1 MKGVHFLFLSVLLVT
16 VTKLTCTGGQMD
28 DDGNYVED
36 EEFIPVWKNTS
47 LPFPQEKRIFTPRR
61 DPAKHLNTKSFNQ
74 ENVELMLEDDLLLQ
88 LEGDDVLSRHRREVE
103 GTGDGDEVTA
113 TLTLDVDP
121 GISSFSASVQ
131 SGDSSEEAVRRQL
144 EQEFA
149 DDGVTIESMAI
160 TKTANGNTFKY
171 TITCGFTGDG
181 DPIGVAYA
189 LSILH
194 RRVQFGSFSITTVP
208 TIFTDNKGEV
218 SVICFLCPEDRPCSN
233 GECRTSTVSSSSS
246 PFPYGFS
253 EADSRLGRSRWDI
266 SSGRI
271 YIEDGFPFYDNFE
284 NVIYVGDN
292 GGVTFGSQYNSYFF
306 RSIRYAMKY
315 ICVYCADFDII
326 SRGNVFYHVY
336 AYGDFSAEHALARA
350 TAEVRARTR
359 QRTFQASWVMV
370 ITWDD
375 VPFFSWYHSW
385 ASDRG
390 STFQLVLITDGQVSY
405 VMFFYVT
412 IQDSYYTRYHREQ
425 AVHGFKGQFAGQ
437 FTELEYSRRD
447 IEYFEADF
455 FSWYEKPRMDQVR
468 GNSLSQKGVWM
479 FKVGDIINLSPE
491 RKCYQWFLQN
501 FALRK
506 QFRTRARSLRNDR
519 CPCLRRWLPWTAIF
533 LPLSPYWW
541 YNPYCVEMRATF
553 GLDTYECCY
562 DRWGRFINRLP
573 DAGTYVRFRES
584 LGRTRHYF
592 QDSGPKQWCCRES
605 RLCRLYKYL
614 RPRSSCSWEVPRAI
628 RFWNSGDPHFMT
640 LDGKVYTF
648 NGLGEYTLMELENKT
663 FTFKLHCRTAQAK
676 SETGEKV
683 KATVFSAFAF
693 EQKSETLGTGRV
705 HVGLNTNRTKMVIYI
720 DDVDKT
726 LEFQEPDF
734 QTQSPFL
741 SVLKENDTNIQIA
754 FPQIDVV
761 VTVSLISGT
770 LSQSAVLPETYRGLT
785 KGLLGNYNGD
795 DTDDFVSSTG
805 SPYLATSTDEVLY
818 QFGQSWA
825 LTNMTESVL
834 HYAPG
839 EDISTFTNSSY
850 TPLFE
855 EDIAANTRA
864 EAEGVC
870 GGKDETQCIYDYAV
884 TGNKDLAIA
893 TTTQIEEARNTT
905 KYLSNRSPALSGT
918 TQILIEAGQEVRL
931 TYEANDADNDIVKYY
946 TVGDTPS
953 DFTLNETSGEA
964 RVKLNSSDR
973 TKITIVATDVNGADS
988 PVIEVEIR
996 YCRGCGPNG
1005 TCDYSTPEVFP
1016 TSENDALFQTVI
1028 CTCDTGYTGANCSED
1043 KNGCEDNVC
1052 NNRTCQDVDPE
1063 EEANSGYAF
1072 KCSPCSLGY
1081 ESDTVTQAECK
1092 NIDECVQGQNCTA
1105 NSRCEDT
1112 PGSYICIC
1120 EIGYRKNSEEQCD
1133 DIDECFEESHDC
1145 QHKCN
1150 NTDGGFI
1157 CDCFPGY
1164 TLDADNKTCNGTPK
1178 ECNSLNCSQVC
1189 DTTARTCACKSG
1201 YKLGDDNATCIDI
1214 DECQNNLCSQICT
1227 NTNGSYSCS
1236 CNAGFKLGSDKQS
1249 CLKCGFPRWGVECN
1263 FTCECQGQGFMCDPA
1278 LGCLCQ
1284 AGETGVNCDGNVNE
1298 CEMNLTICGSKQ
1310 ICNDTED
1317 AYICSCPPGYT
1328 EDGFDCI
1335 DINECEDDDTTA
1347 CPANSVCNN
1356 VNGSYTCDCDV
1367 GFKKDGDICSDI
1379 DECDNGQAN
1388 CEHSCVNKN
1397 GSYNCY
1403 CAIGHTLND
1412 DRRTCTKDLDETDP
1426 CEGLTLNCTHYCTV
1440 VDGNSVCRCNRGYF
1454 LGSDLQ
1460 TCTDIDECSDD
1471 TLNLCTNKDTCT
1483 NTPGS
1488 YTCRCTAG
1496 SRLDN
1501 NGRTCVSCDEYHW
1514 GESCSNNCDC
1524 EPLGTKRCD
1533 KVKGCVCNQGWTGD
1547 KCQDDVDE
1555 CTSTATCLA
1564 ISDCLNTP
1572 GSYRCICRTGYGLSA
1587 NASACEDIDECSEA
1601 ADNLCDQDCRN
1612 TVGSYLCSCRP
1623 GFIKEGKGS
1632 CNDINECSLGTHACD
1647 HKCRNTQGG
1656 YACECYDGYQL
1667 TKERRKCT
1675 LKPGAT
1681 TCNRTDCSA
1690 NGGCR
1695 VKGGIDICF
1704 CNTGYQLSD
1713 ADNTTCDDIDECDVN
1728 TTCSQNC
1735 TNSPAGTYTCS
1746 CSVGFLLAADKT
1758 TCEACPDGTYGA
1770 NCTENCSCDATNTIS
1785 CNATDG
1791 SCTCRTGWNGTTCTE
1806 DVPECADDSPICGTN
1821 GTCGERNGSYSCTCN
1836 KGYIRTK
1843 GGCIPCT
1850 SITYG
1855 INCAEDCTCDFA
1867 NTDSCDS
1874 INGSCTCKEGW
1885 NGTNCSTDVDE
1896 CSEDLHNCTDTEVC
1910 RNTSGSFVCDCH
1922 PGLWKSSQSSTCV
1935 ECTSPTYGFNC
1946 ASKCTCVFPNTAS
1959 CDPVNGSC
1967 TCNTGWI
1974 GTNCETNVD
1983 ECSATPSVCTET
1995 QEVCRDTNGSFVCDC
2010 NPGFGRP
2017 TTAAACAACN
2027 STSYGTNC
2035 ENACT
2040 CISGNSL
2047 SCNSVNGSCTCNT
2060 GWTGTNCETN
2070 VDECSATPSVCTE
2083 TQEVCRDTN
2092 GSFVC
2097 DCNPGFGR
2105 PTTAAA
2111 CAACN
2116 STSYGTNCENACTCI
2131 SGNSVSCNSVNGS
2144 CTCNTGWT
2152 GTNCE
2157 TNVDECSATP
2167 SVCTETQEVCRDT
2180 NGSYVCDCNPG
2191 FGRPT
2196 SGSACADRNE
2206 CLSSAQHTCQYHC
2219 DNTEGSFTCSCPY
2232 LYFGTGN
2239 ECTVLPL
2246 ALGLSIPI
2254 FILLALVVAVLVFC
2268 CCRRRRRRRRD
2279 SLLPPSSEDRDG
2291 AFRSLFFGGLATKSS
2306 YGASRYQA
2314 YSPHTLS
2321 DAASQVSD
2329 TSHRT
2334 GRSGRSDWTRRSDR
2348 TGRRDKTGRGKSYAF
2363 KDTPWVQDRFQGL
2376 TETSR
2381 DLTSA
2386 PIREE
2391 PTSNFSWEH
2400 LFSVLEPQGP
2410 DGQYEVPRPQVDQ
2423 RPNRTY
2429 LNSQDI

>member
-1379 DECDNGQAN
+1379 DECD
-1388 CEHSCVNKN
+1388 
-1397 GSYNCY
+1397 
-1403 CAIGHTLND
+1403 
-1412 DRRTCTKDLDETDP
+1412 
-1426 CEGLTLNCTHYCTV
+1426 
-1440 VDGNSVCRCNRGYF
+1440 
-1454 LGSDLQ
+1454 
-1460 TCTDIDECSDD
+1460 
-1471 TLNLCTNKDTCT
+1471 
-1483 NTPGS
+1483 
-1488 YTCRCTAG
+1488 
-1496 SRLDN
+1496 
-1501 NGRTCVSCDEYHW
+1501 
-1514 GESCSNNCDC
+1514 
-1524 EPLGTKRCD
+1524 
-1533 KVKGCVCNQGWTGD
+1533 
-1547 KCQDDVDE
+1547 
-1555 CTSTATCLA
+1555 
-1564 ISDCLNTP
+1564 
-1572 GSYRCICRTGYGLSA
+1572 
-1587 NASACEDIDECSEA
+1587 
-1601 ADNLCDQDCRN
+1601 
-1612 TVGSYLCSCRP
+1612 
-1623 GFIKEGKGS
+1623 
-1632 CNDINECSLGTHACD
+1632 
-1647 HKCRNTQGG
+1647 
-1656 YACECYDGYQL
+1656 
-1667 TKERRKCT
+1667 
-1675 LKPGAT
+1675 
-1681 TCNRTDCSA
+1681 
-1690 NGGCR
+1690 
-1695 VKGGIDICF
+1695 
-1704 CNTGYQLSD
+1704 
-1713 ADNTTCDDIDECDVN
+1713 VN